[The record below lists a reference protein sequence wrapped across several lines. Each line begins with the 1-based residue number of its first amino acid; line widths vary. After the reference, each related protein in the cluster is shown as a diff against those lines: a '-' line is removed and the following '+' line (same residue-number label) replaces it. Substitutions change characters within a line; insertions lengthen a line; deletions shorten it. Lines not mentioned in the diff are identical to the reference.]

1 VIIWNFL
8 TIRIILKIPAMSSQK
23 ATAEFAENTEK
34 KNKIV
39 PMDSISLP
47 SQIRRGDYRARFK
60 RLSEFWGQVFTKI

>member
-1 VIIWNFL
+1 
-8 TIRIILKIPAMSSQK
+8 MSSQK

-60 RLSEFWGQVFTKI
+60 RLSEF

>member
-1 VIIWNFL
+1 
-8 TIRIILKIPAMSSQK
+8 MSSQK
-23 ATAEFAENTEK
+23 ATAENTEK

-39 PMDSISLP
+39 PMDSISLL